1 MCCGT
6 TGGLDDLRD
15 AVGAALREAA
25 TRVVM
30 PRFRALK
37 AGEVLTKGL
46 DDLVTAADLEAEELI
61 SGRLRELRP
70 GVPVLGEEASHGDQG
85 LRDRVEDE
93 GAYWV
98 VDPLDGTKNFVAGE
112 ASFGLMV
119 GLVENGST
127 VAGWIYLPATD
138 VLYDGH
144 VGDRVRRNGEPVTRP
159 VTPAM
164 LTGFALTRLA
174 PPEVRTV
181 VEDGIASFV
190 PPADDGMGCAATAY
204 AHLLEGRVNFGFY
217 WRTAPWDHAP
227 GTLLVS
233 LSGGRSAR
241 LDGAGYRPG
250 DDRTGLI
257 VTGRADNWSQVRD
270 ALFPLDGLA

>member
-1 MCCGT
+1 MT

-15 AVGAALREAA
+15 AVGATLREAA

-30 PRFRALK
+30 PRYRSLK
-37 AGEVLTKGL
+37 SGEVSTKGP

-61 SGRLRELRP
+61 SARLRELRP
-70 GVPVLGEEASHGDQG
+70 GVPVLGEEASYDDQG
-85 LRDRVEDE
+85 LRDRVERE

-127 VAGWIYLPATD
+127 VAGWIYLPVTD
-138 VLYDGH
+138 VLYDGWA
-144 VGDRVRRNGEPVTRP
+144 GDRVRRNRGPVTRP
-159 VTPAM
+159 VTPAT

-174 PPEVRTV
+174 PPEVRTL
-181 VEDGIASFV
+181 VEDGLASFV
-190 PPADDGMGCAATAY
+190 APADDGVGCAATAY
-204 AHLLEGRVNFGFY
+204 AHLLDGRVNFGFY

-227 GTLLVS
+227 GTFLVS
-233 LSGGRSAR
+233 LSGGRFAR
-241 LDGAGYRPG
+241 LDGADYRPG

-270 ALFPLDGLA
+270 TLCPTDGLA

>member
-1 MCCGT
+1 VT
-6 TGGLDDLRD
+6 TGGLDDLRH

-37 AGEVLTKGL
+37 AGEVSAKGP
-46 DDLVTAADLEAEELI
+46 DDLVTVADVEAEALI
-61 SGRLRELRP
+61 SARLRELRP
-70 GVPVLGEEASHGDQG
+70 GVPVLGEEASHDDQG
-85 LRDRVEDE
+85 LRDRVERE

-138 VLYDGH
+138 VLYDGCAGGH
-144 VGDRVRRNGEPVTRP
+144 VRRNGEPVTRP
-159 VTPAM
+159 VTPAT

-190 PPADDGMGCAATAY
+190 PPADEGVGCAATAY
-204 AHLLEGRVNFGFY
+204 AHLLEGRVNFGFC

-227 GTLLVS
+227 GTFLVS

-241 LDGAGYRPG
+241 LDGADYRPG

-257 VTGRADNWSQVRD
+257 VTGRAVDWVGVRD
-270 ALFPLDGLA
+270 TLCPLGGLA